1 MPLDDMGDLPCFMQT
16 VYRGS
21 YQMSSSVHWNT
32 VRHSLLLGFNKPAS
46 AHVCVLYAHSICHF
60 MDKIEHGTTV
70 NILINKCIV
79 SFCLS
84 LPSNEEEDDRV
95 ENIESKEVI
104 EDQMVHLITK
114 DYIDLFGKLCNSPCV
129 CVYLNLS
136 IHSRV

>member
-1 MPLDDMGDLPCFMQT
+1 M
-16 VYRGS
+16 
-21 YQMSSSVHWNT
+21 
-32 VRHSLLLGFNKPAS
+32 
-46 AHVCVLYAHSICHF
+46 CVLCVHSICHF

-104 EDQMVHLITK
+104 EDQMVHLVTK
-114 DYIDLFGKLCNSPCV
+114 DYIDLFGKLCNSLCV